1 MIAQVAKPRTCCTAD
16 PIQCI
21 AGLHTNLERTEDQ
34 TAAKRQPARFGSKD
48 WLEALQGSFKRSLR
62 SPHDSAILSLAG
74 PALLAL
80 AADPLLS
87 MVDTAFVGQLGAP
100 ELVSSWTLIRCNDP
114 AAL

>member
-1 MIAQVAKPRTCCTAD
+1 MIAPVAKPRTFCTND
-16 PIQCI
+16 PIQCN

-34 TAAKRQPARFGSKD
+34 AAAKVRQPARFGSKD

-100 ELVSSWTLIRCNDP
+100 ELVSTWKQHEP